1 MNNPPLLLIHGMW
14 ADRAHWNRY
23 RRFFERAGYDTSAV
37 TLRYHSVPQNLAGL
51 ARTGIMDYVDQVR
64 AQVAR
69 LTQPPVVIGHSMG
82 GLVAQKLAELEP
94 LRALVLISPCA
105 PGGVWCITP
114 SVIGCAGGNLLDA
127 VLKRPF
133 IIPPRNARYGLM
145 NTLSAREQ
153 TVIQQ
158 SFLHESGR
166 VLWQI
171 LVGAVRVDERKV
183 RCPVLVLVGSADH
196 ATPPVVARR
205 IARKYGADYREYPG
219 RCHFLSAASDVMQ
232 DVGEWVEQKVRQ

>member
-1 MNNPPLLLIHGMW
+1 MW

-23 RRFFERAGYDTSAV
+23 RRFFEGAGFDSFAV

-51 ARTGIMDYVDQVR
+51 AQMGLMDYVNQVR
-64 AQVAR
+64 AHVAR
-69 LTQPPVVIGHSMG
+69 LPQPPIVIGHSMG
-82 GLVAQKLAELEP
+82 GLVAQKLAELER

-105 PGGVWCITP
+105 PGGVRCITP
-114 SVIGCAGGNLLDA
+114 SVVGCAGGNLVDA

-133 IIPPRNARYGLM
+133 IIPPRNARYGLL

-158 SFLHESGR
+158 SFLHESGK
-166 VLWQI
+166 VLWEI

-183 RCPVLVLVGSADH
+183 HCPVLVLVGSEDH
-196 ATPPVVARR
+196 ATPPSVARR
-205 IARKYGADYREYPG
+205 IAGKYGADYREYPG
-219 RCHFLSAASDVMQ
+219 RCHFLSASSDVMQ
-232 DVGEWVEQKVRQ
+232 DAGDWVMEKVRQ

>member
-1 MNNPPLLLIHGMW
+1 VLLIHGMW

-23 RRFFERAGYDTSAV
+23 RRFFEHAGYDTFAV

-51 ARTGIMDYVDQVR
+51 ARMGLMDYVDQVR

-114 SVIGCAGGNLLDA
+114 SVVGCAGGNLLDA
-127 VLKRPF
+127 MLRRPF
-133 IIPPRNARYGLM
+133 IIPPRCARYGLM

-171 LVGAVRVDERKV
+171 LVGALRVDERNV
-183 RCPVLVLVGSADH
+183 RCPVLVLVGSEDH

-205 IARKYGADYREYPG
+205 IARKYGADFRVYPG

-232 DVGEWVEQKVRQ
+232 DVGQWVEEKVRQ

>member
-1 MNNPPLLLIHGMW
+1 MW

-23 RRFFERAGYDTSAV
+23 RRFFEHAGYDTFAV

-51 ARTGIMDYVDQVR
+51 ARMGLMDYVDQVR

-114 SVIGCAGGNLLDA
+114 SVVGCAGGNLLDA
-127 VLKRPF
+127 MLRRPF
-133 IIPPRNARYGLM
+133 IIPPRCARYGLM

-171 LVGAVRVDERKV
+171 LVGALRVDERNV
-183 RCPVLVLVGSADH
+183 RCPVLVLVGSEDH

-205 IARKYGADYREYPG
+205 IARKYGADFRVYPG

-232 DVGEWVEQKVRQ
+232 DVGQWVEEKVRQ